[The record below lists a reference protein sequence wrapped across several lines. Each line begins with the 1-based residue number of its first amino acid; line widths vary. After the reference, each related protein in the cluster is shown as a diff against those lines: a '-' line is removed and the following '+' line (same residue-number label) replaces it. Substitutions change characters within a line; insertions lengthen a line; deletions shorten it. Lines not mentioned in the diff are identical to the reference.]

1 LVLPRLEL
9 TRWNAFMYTIVWI
22 GTQALWLSEAYQL
35 EFMGGNV
42 FLGLWIRGLIY
53 VVGNCWVLAGIMG
66 GYGKE
71 SLKRKVHK

>member
-1 LVLPRLEL
+1 
-9 TRWNAFMYTIVWI
+9 MYTIVWI